1 MSDNTPTGSRA
12 AHNLEQQALAQA
24 NAGHYKEA
32 IALYKKL
39 LQQGD
44 NDAWYRQLAH
54 CYLQRAKS
62 FAARG
67 MIQEALAL
75 WENYTQYAQPP
86 YQDYDHYMLWL
97 ILSGNQSK
105 IETALRQLTARQ
117 LDKDYPKLSAV
128 LGLLI
133 LARHPQWHECL
144 PQDSALHAHLGIAQ
158 EALKAEDMKS
168 VREAMQALPYRSAL
182 RDLRALVNACHK
194 ASHSLADIPPSLDKI
209 PPHSPYAAVA
219 ALIRLCALSGAQ
231 LAEEMSKLSSHQ
243 RRLIGAILS
252 LDKQR
257 QKLVDTLSMQ
267 QGKLSDKVKFNL
279 AIQFQSLFGA
289 ELAQRFCIVLLNDYP
304 AGLKDYKKNFGAL
317 DEFENHRLKALR
329 LEQQH
334 RYQEAEFHWRQCIQQ
349 LTHQD
354 GDNAV
359 KIALILRHLAKHQE
373 NPEQTTQLLSESL
386 DYDPN
391 DKDSLLQILRFYGQS
406 NETAGPYKQW
416 LQQAEAKFPQDVE
429 LLTLVVESAI
439 RNQTYKKAVQYA
451 RKILQIDPLNSF
463 AKKTVLSGH
472 LNHARKQLKN
482 KKYQLAAKE
491 IQQAEALRAGKNQN
505 LQSQLLRALLI
516 FTSEDKAQG
525 LKRLKDTLA
534 TMHRDP
540 LNMHFQAATEAQ
552 LCGLPVATLLR
563 ALPPANGYLLSK
575 TELSLLLQQL
585 SEYGLESGRQ
595 ELLCKALDKIKAP
608 LKKSLTHLAKEDT
621 LLLSLCETLYK
632 LEHFELMRH
641 CVKSVAISRKKP
653 IWIYYQVY
661 AETGGDPARCNYTQ
675 LHSLRLNHELAIQDK
690 DQRARVLI
698 EQYLDRYDEAHRM
711 PAMDQL
717 YDLIEQNMADDPIEQ
732 LFAHV
737 PESIM
742 IKIDQKLE
750 KLLTKISPERL
761 FRDLSKSV
769 GNDSNVLVA
778 IMNNP
783 DLFTALMM
791 LRAADEL
798 GFDVNISVADVLD
811 YFDAQQSSTPSFPFP
826 F

>member
-1 MSDNTPTGSRA
+1 MTEHSYPVSNENG
-12 AHNLEQQALAQA
+12 LEQQALAETQ
-24 NAGHYKEA
+24 AGHFKEA

-86 YQDYDHYMLWL
+86 YRDYDHYMLWT
-97 ILSGNQSK
+97 ILSGNRNK
-105 IETALRQLTARQ
+105 IETALRQLSAQQ

-144 PQDSALHAHLGIAQ
+144 PQDSALHAHLVIAQ
-158 EALKAEDMKS
+158 EALKAEDIQS

-194 ASHSLADIPPSLDKI
+194 VSHSLAEAPPSLDKI
-209 PPHSPYAAVA
+209 PPQSPYAAVA
-219 ALIRLCALSGAQ
+219 ALIRLCTLSGAQ

-243 RRLIGAILS
+243 RRLIGAILG

-304 AGLKDYKKNFGAL
+304 AGLKEYKKNFGAL

-329 LEQQH
+329 LERQH

-349 LTHQD
+349 LTHHD

-386 DYDPN
+386 DYDPD

-472 LNHARKQLKN
+472 LNHARKQLKS

-491 IQQAEALRAGKNQN
+491 IQQAEALRAGKHRNPQA
-505 LQSQLLRALLI
+505 QLLRALLT
-516 FTSEDKAQG
+516 FASEDKAQG
-525 LKRLKDTLA
+525 LKRLQETLA
-534 TMHRDP
+534 TMHSDP
-540 LNMHFQAATEAQ
+540 LNMHFQAAIEAL

-563 ALPPANGYLLSK
+563 ALPPATDYLLSK
-575 TELSLLLQQL
+575 TELSHLLQQL

-608 LKKSLTHLAKEDT
+608 LKKSLAHLAKEDA
-621 LLLSLCETLYK
+621 LLLSLCETLYQ

-661 AETGGDPARCNYTQ
+661 AETGGDPSRCNYTQ
-675 LHSLRLNHELAIQDK
+675 LHSLRLHHELAIQEK

-698 EQYLDRYDEAHRM
+698 EQYLDRYDEARRM

-769 GNDSNVLVA
+769 GNDGNVLVA

-798 GFDVNISVADVLD
+798 GFDLNISVTDVLD
-811 YFDAQQSSTPSFPFP
+811 YFDAQSSSTPSFPFP